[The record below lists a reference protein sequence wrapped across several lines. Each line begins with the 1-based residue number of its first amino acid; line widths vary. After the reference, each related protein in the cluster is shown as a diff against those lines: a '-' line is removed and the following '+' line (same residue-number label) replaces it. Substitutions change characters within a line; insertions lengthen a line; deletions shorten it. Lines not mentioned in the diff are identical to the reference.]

1 MASRIGRL
9 VASMW
14 RRGLGET
21 LALVRKNVTHE
32 LRWYL
37 DRRFDRLHGTDT
49 SERIEL
55 AELDVA
61 GDRNQGVYYEATS
74 TSLFRHMMA
83 RVGPALRCE
92 DFTFIDYGS
101 GKGRTLMMA
110 SDYPFKAII
119 GVEFSRELHLTA
131 EKNLALY
138 RAKRQRCTQLSGVH
152 SDASVYDPPAGD
164 LLIYFYN
171 PFLKEVMRKVFD
183 HLTRVARERGVR
195 VALVY
200 FNPQSADVVEG
211 SGLFKRRQEIPLPR
225 DYSREVQRRCVA
237 YYSWADAP
245 GTIIATPTKQA

>member
-1 MASRIGRL
+1 MTRLSRLMGSVRQ
-9 VASMW
+9 
-14 RRGLGET
+14 RGLGDT
-21 LALVRKNVTHE
+21 MALVRKNLTHE
-32 LRWYL
+32 FRWYL

-49 SERIEL
+49 SDRIEL
-55 AELDVA
+55 TELDVV

-83 RVGPALRCE
+83 GVGPALRCE
-92 DFTFIDYGS
+92 EFTFIDYGS

-110 SDYPFKAII
+110 SDFPFKSII

-131 EKNLALY
+131 EKNLALF
-138 RAKRQRCTQLSGVH
+138 RGKRQRCTQLGAVH

-164 LLIYFYN
+164 LLVYFYN
-171 PFLKEVMRKVFD
+171 PFLKDVMRKVLD
-183 HLTRVARERGVR
+183 HLARTARERGVR

-211 SGLFKRRQEIPLPR
+211 SGLFRRRQEIPLPR
-225 DYSREVQRRCVA
+225 DYSREVQRRCVV

-245 GTIIATPTKQA
+245 GTTIAADQA